1 MLKEKAEQICS
12 AFSFVCVYAGSRL
25 ISGSGLRILP
35 FRYEAVRGVS
45 ALSGAA
51 LAFCLVSG
59 GMSDRGRHH
68 RRCAPGGVSGV
79 RRSVESAKYRYLPRF
94 LAESAR
100 LSVSAALSG
109 CTAAPSR
116 RRVFRVRLSVSDQAY
131 ARQAQPPRTA
141 LSVTTAIAFS

>member
-1 MLKEKAEQICS
+1 MCRHCRALPRMRFS
-12 AFSFVCVYAGSRL
+12 AYREECPTVVGIIEDA
-25 ISGSGLRILP
+25 
-35 FRYEAVRGVS
+35 
-45 ALSGAA
+45 
-51 LAFCLVSG
+51 
-59 GMSDRGRHH
+59 
-68 RRCAPGGVSGV
+68 RRGGVSGV

-116 RRVFRVRLSVSDQAY
+116 RRVFRVRFGVPDQAY
-131 ARQAQPPRTA
+131 ARQAQPPRIA

>member
-1 MLKEKAEQICS
+1 MCRHCRALPRMRFS
-12 AFSFVCVYAGSRL
+12 AYREESPTVVGIIEDAR
-25 ISGSGLRILP
+25 
-35 FRYEAVRGVS
+35 RGV
-45 ALSGAA
+45 
-51 LAFCLVSG
+51 
-59 GMSDRGRHH
+59 
-68 RRCAPGGVSGV
+68 VSGV

-141 LSVTTAIAFS
+141 LSVTTAMAFS

>member
-1 MLKEKAEQICS
+1 MCRHCRALPRLRFS
-12 AFSFVCVYAGSRL
+12 AYREESPTVVGIIEDA
-25 ISGSGLRILP
+25 
-35 FRYEAVRGVS
+35 
-45 ALSGAA
+45 
-51 LAFCLVSG
+51 
-59 GMSDRGRHH
+59 
-68 RRCAPGGVSGV
+68 RRGGVAGV

-131 ARQAQPPRTA
+131 AWQAQPPRTA
-141 LSVTTAIAFS
+141 LSVTTASAFS

>member
-1 MLKEKAEQICS
+1 MCRHCRALPRLRFS
-12 AFSFVCVYAGSRL
+12 AYREESPTVVGIIEDAR
-25 ISGSGLRILP
+25 
-35 FRYEAVRGVS
+35 RG
-45 ALSGAA
+45 
-51 LAFCLVSG
+51 
-59 GMSDRGRHH
+59 
-68 RRCAPGGVSGV
+68 GGVSGV

-141 LSVTTAIAFS
+141 LSVTTAMAFS